1 MSKGLE
7 KRENISYIRKRQQ
20 YPLVFLRLSSAMEI
34 SGICNNELYAFGV
47 QVVLPKT

>member
-7 KRENISYIRKRQQ
+7 KRENISYNSKRQQ
-20 YPLVFLRLSSAMEI
+20 SPLVFPRLSSAMEI
-34 SGICNNELYAFGV
+34 SGIYNNDLYACGV